1 MIEKLFC
8 TSFLNSPD
16 GQAPMSDPTQK
27 VLGCPNVLARRH
39 PLITG
44 RSQFLGE
51 LLQ

>member
-8 TSFLNSPD
+8 TSFLNSRD
-16 GQAPMSDPTQK
+16 KQAPMSDPTQK

-44 RSQFLGE
+44 HSQFLGE
-51 LLQ
+51 ALQ